1 MDKIGLQIFRLDN
14 NLNNTN
20 SNEGDIFGSLFSIP
34 MIENNHETKLNE
46 FVFPSKNFDFSDNE
60 KLKKLFHLSEEDQEK
75 IDDVN
80 IVKNKVLKVNKQES
94 QDKNSILPFVPQNK
108 KNPVKYEF
116 KVNFNQNSKFKK
128 KLTQP
133 QLPLMLKKSKDTL
146 NNLNNEDY
154 KGVFVKN
161 SNIITKNNLNPK
173 KHDATNLTNEK
184 YKFFNQTVANKE
196 IKLLDEENE
205 INDPKTENSIAGQK
219 LISLNKENEVSKLNV
234 KRINDNVS
242 HNLNNLIKVD
252 GSNQNNEFSNQQ
264 NFNNNDRNINFLLD
278 NFIEELNMSEKG
290 WTEKLIFRVE
300 KALSE
305 GTEEI
310 ELFLKPKELGS
321 LKINL
326 QLNKNNAKILFKA
339 ENNFVIHAL
348 QQSEGLLSK
357 LFNDQGM
364 NIETTHYQNNNFS
377 SNSNLHSNNKQDDKK
392 QNSNV
397 EQQKELQNN
406 DQQKEM
412 ENTNYIINVNA

>member
-1 MDKIGLQIFRLDN
+1 
-14 NLNNTN
+14 
-20 SNEGDIFGSLFSIP
+20 
-34 MIENNHETKLNE
+34 
-46 FVFPSKNFDFSDNE
+46 
-60 KLKKLFHLSEEDQEK
+60 
-75 IDDVN
+75 
-80 IVKNKVLKVNKQES
+80 
-94 QDKNSILPFVPQNK
+94 
-108 KNPVKYEF
+108 KYEF

-290 WTEKLIFRVE
+290 WTEKLIF
-300 KALSE
+300 
-305 GTEEI
+305 
-310 ELFLKPKELGS
+310 
-321 LKINL
+321 
-326 QLNKNNAKILFKA
+326 
-339 ENNFVIHAL
+339 
-348 QQSEGLLSK
+348 
-357 LFNDQGM
+357 
-364 NIETTHYQNNNFS
+364 
-377 SNSNLHSNNKQDDKK
+377 
-392 QNSNV
+392 
-397 EQQKELQNN
+397 
-406 DQQKEM
+406 
-412 ENTNYIINVNA
+412 